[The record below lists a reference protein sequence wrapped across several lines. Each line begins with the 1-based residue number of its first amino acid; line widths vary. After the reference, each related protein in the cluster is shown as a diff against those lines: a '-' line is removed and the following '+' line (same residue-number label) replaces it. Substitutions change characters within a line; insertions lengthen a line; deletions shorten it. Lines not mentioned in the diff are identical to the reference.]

1 MMNATHKE
9 TRQRNPEH
17 QWLLCELEGKAWRN
31 DGARVVGD
39 RRRALCQ
46 VRTSALASPDNKEAK
61 VPEETQYSS
70 GGKRTCIPALETT
83 SDSPGETPEVPLD
96 PVSSYA
102 NILHNQQV

>member
-61 VPEETQYSS
+61 VPEETQA
-70 GGKRTCIPALETT
+70 RPAV
-83 SDSPGETPEVPLD
+83 PRGPESHQP
-96 PVSSYA
+96 SH
-102 NILHNQQV
+102 ILA